1 MNLYGSKIVSNAI
14 EIIPLILSMF
24 NDSQKKKKTM
34 FKEPRVEVSGNVPKD
49 LLEHE
54 RIKCQYTNKL
64 GL

>member
-1 MNLYGSKIVSNAI
+1 
-14 EIIPLILSMF
+14 MF
-24 NDSQKKKKTM
+24 NGSQKKKKIL